1 MRPRSLLIRVAAFC
15 LPLAVASRAFADGPD
30 DNLAEHVRPVPP
42 PGIEISSESRA
53 SLEKGLA
60 ELDEKLQRLAQLEDP
75 FVREY
80 LPDAQVFVSAVR
92 MSLTLNTFYDEKDVA
107 RALEL
112 LAEGRLRAGELE
124 RGLATWNEAT
134 GLVVRGYVSRIDGSV
149 QPYGLVVPDNYTAQG
164 SSPHRLDLWFHGR
177 GEKLSEVNFLAE
189 RSRNAG
195 EFTPRGAFVL
205 HPYGRYCNANKFAG
219 EIDTFEA
226 LADVKRHYRIDDD
239 RVVARGFSMGGAAC
253 WQFAVHYA
261 DQWCAA
267 APGAGFAETP
277 EFLRVFQHED
287 VQGVPDYER
296 KLWHWYDCTDYARN
310 LFQCPTIAYSG
321 ELDVQ
326 RQAAEIM
333 ATAMAKEGLPLRHVI
348 GPDTQHSYH
357 PAAKETIEAALAEI
371 ASRGRERFP
380 RELHFETY
388 TLRYNRMCW
397 LTVEGLDE
405 HWARARVDAVIDRSD
420 RVVLTTENVNELTL
434 SFPSGACPIS
444 LGAPVTVIIDGGV
457 IACPAPLSDRS
468 WECRLHRPGGKDTW
482 TLGPRPDAEALRKRP
497 GLQGPID
504 DAFLDAFLF
513 VRPTAEFGSPPVKEW
528 TLQEMTHAVDAW
540 RKQFRGEAPIK
551 NDVDVT
557 DEDIATKNLVL
568 WGDVQSNRVLQR
580 IAAQLP
586 IHTESGNYTV
596 DGHDYSA
603 SNHALLLIAPN
614 PLNPRRYVVL
624 NSGPTFREYDYLNNA
639 RQVAKLPDWAIVD
652 ILTPA
657 NSRYPGRVEAA
668 GFFDELWRLPA
679 K

>member
-1 MRPRSLLIRVAAFC
+1 MRLFSLFA
-15 LPLAVASRAFADGPD
+15 AVAVTCLLFHVAPPSRADGPD

-53 SLEKGLA
+53 ALEKGLA
-60 ELDEKLQRLAQLEDP
+60 ELDEKLHELAKVDNP
-75 FVREY
+75 FVREH
-80 LPDAQVFVSAVR
+80 LPDAQVFASAVR
-92 MSLTLNTFYDEKDVA
+92 MSLKLNTFYDEKDVG
-107 RALEL
+107 RATEL
-112 LAEGRLRAGELE
+112 LAEGRTRAQELE
-124 RGLATWNEAT
+124 HGRAPWDEAT

-149 QPYGLVVPDNYTAQG
+149 QPYGLVVPDNYDAHG
-164 SSPHRLDLWFHGR
+164 AAPHRLDLWFHGR

-189 RSRNAG
+189 RSKNVG
-195 EFTPRGAFVL
+195 EFAPRGAFVL

-219 EIDTFEA
+219 EIDTLEA
-226 LADVKRHYRIDDD
+226 LEDVKRHYRIDDD
-239 RVVARGFSMGGAAC
+239 RILVRGFSMGGAAC

-277 EFLRVFQHED
+277 DFLRVFQHED
-287 VQGVPDYER
+287 VQGVPEYER

-310 LFQCPTIAYSG
+310 LYLCPTIAYSG

-348 GPDTQHSYH
+348 GPGTQHSYH

-371 ASRGRERFP
+371 AARGRVRFP

-388 TLRYNRMCW
+388 TLRYNRMAW
-397 LTVEGLDE
+397 VTVEGLDE
-405 HWARARVDAVIDRSD
+405 HWTRARVDAMFDPAD
-420 RVVLTTENVNELTL
+420 RVVLSTENVNELTL
-434 SFPSGACPIS
+434 SFPSGWCPLA

-457 IACPAPLSDRS
+457 IVCPAPLSDRS
-468 WECRLHRPGGKDTW
+468 WECSLHRAGGKDTW
-482 TLGPRPDAEALRKRP
+482 TLGRGSDAEALRKRP

-513 VRPTAEFGSPPVKEW
+513 VRPTSEFSSPQVKAW
-528 TLQEMTHAVDAW
+528 TQQEMEHAVDAW

-551 NDVDVT
+551 DDVDVT
-557 DEDIATKNLVL
+557 EEDIATKNLVL
-568 WGDVQSNRVLQR
+568 WGDAQSNKLLQR

-586 IHTESGNYTV
+586 IHAGTENYAVAGN
-596 DGHDYSA
+596 DYST
-603 SNHALLLIAPN
+603 SSHALLLIAPN

-639 RQVAKLPDWAIVD
+639 RQVAKLPDWAVVD
-652 ILTPA
+652 IQTPA
-657 NSRYPGRVEAA
+657 NARYPGRIAAA
-668 GFFDELWRLPA
+668 GFFDEQWRLPA